1 MEVCKTFVFISDR
14 IQVSPHLIDTIFYE
28 GRWWLVGTWLESNA
42 TGDRVPETLVLL
54 DTLRHQEIEGK
65 PYRFVLN
72 NGIPKSVLR
81 GEARE
86 GYVVATYQVLDDTQG
101 STDSRPH

>member
-1 MEVCKTFVFISDR
+1 MDFCKTLAVFSDHELG
-14 IQVSPHLIDTIFYE
+14 SSHLIDTIFHQ
-28 GRWWLVGTWLESNA
+28 GRWWLVGTWLQSNA

-72 NGIPKSVLR
+72 SEIPRAVLR
-81 GEARE
+81 GEAKE

-101 STDSRPH
+101 PADSRPH

>member
-1 MEVCKTFVFISDR
+1 MDVCKTLAFFSDHELGAR
-14 IQVSPHLIDTIFYE
+14 HLIDTIFYE
-28 GRWWLVGTWLESNA
+28 GRWWLVGTWLQSTT

-54 DTLRHQEIEGK
+54 DALDHREIEEK

-72 NGIPKSVLR
+72 NEIPRAALR

-86 GYVVATYQVLDDTQG
+86 GYVVATYRVLDDTRG
-101 STDSRPH
+101 PTDSRSH

>member
-1 MEVCKTFVFISDR
+1 MDVCKTFAFFSDHE
-14 IQVSPHLIDTIFYE
+14 QGSPHLIDTIFYE
-28 GRWWLVGTWLESNA
+28 DRWWLVGTWLESNA
-42 TGDRVPETLVLL
+42 TGDRVPEMLVLL
-54 DTLRHQEIEGK
+54 DTFRHREIEGK
-65 PYRFVLN
+65 PYRFALKPA
-72 NGIPKSVLR
+72 IPRSVLR

>member
-1 MEVCKTFVFISDR
+1 MDVCKTFAFISDTDE
-14 IQVSPHLIDTIFYE
+14 VSPHLIDTIFYE
-28 GRWWLVGTWLESNA
+28 DRWWLVGTWLESNA

-72 NGIPKSVLR
+72 NEIPRAVLR

-86 GYVVATYQVLDDTQG
+86 GYVVATYRVLDDPQG
-101 STDSRPH
+101 PTDSRPH

>member
-1 MEVCKTFVFISDR
+1 MDVCKTFAFFSDHE
-14 IQVSPHLIDTIFYE
+14 QGFPHLIDTIFYE
-28 GRWWLVGTWLESNA
+28 DRWWLVGTWLESNT

-54 DTLRHQEIEGK
+54 DALHHEEIEGK

-72 NGIPKSVLR
+72 NEIPISVLR
-81 GEARE
+81 GEAQE

-101 STDSRPH
+101 PADSRPH

>member
-54 DTLRHQEIEGK
+54 DTLRHREIEGK
-65 PYRFVLN
+65 PYRFALKPE
-72 NGIPKSVLR
+72 IPISVLR

-86 GYVVATYQVLDDTQG
+86 GYVVATYQVLDDSQG
-101 STDSRPH
+101 PTDRRPQ

>member
-1 MEVCKTFVFISDR
+1 MDAYKTFAFFSDYE
-14 IQVSPHLIDTIFYE
+14 QGTAHLIDTIFYE
-28 GRWWLVGTWLESNA
+28 DRWWLVGTWLESKT

-65 PYRFVLN
+65 PYRFVLKPA
-72 NGIPKSVLR
+72 IPRSVLR
-81 GEARE
+81 GEARK

-101 STDSRPH
+101 PTDSRPH

>member
-1 MEVCKTFVFISDR
+1 MDVCKTFAFFSDHE
-14 IQVSPHLIDTIFYE
+14 QGSPHLIDTIFYE
-28 GRWWLVGTWLESNA
+28 DRWWLVGTWLESNA

-65 PYRFVLN
+65 PYRFALKPA
-72 NGIPKSVLR
+72 IPRSVLR

-86 GYVVATYQVLDDTQG
+86 GYVVATYRVLDDSPGPTG
-101 STDSRPH
+101 SRPH